1 MTQEKPRGGTEL
13 QLEYL
18 YKHVDNKLLNRVQI
32 TTSVP
37 EKIALAKGKPNI
49 LWQKNSWDQPNI
61 YPWFNKKENHKKYDW
76 YVFNSH
82 WNYENFVKMF
92 DLPTEKCLVIKN
104 GIKDIPAREI
114 SYSKDETLK
123 IIHHCTPWRGLNVL
137 LGAMQKVTNPNI
149 ELDVYSSTE
158 VYGKAFHEAND
169 LTYQGLYEQAK
180 QLKNVN
186 YIGYKPN
193 EYIKENL
200 HKYDLFV
207 YPSIWEETFC
217 ISLLEAMAAG
227 LYCVTTNFGA
237 LYETGGEFP
246 MYIPYSNNY
255 QNLSIR
261 FAAGIDVAAKS
272 LEAPGIKDHLKMQM
286 DYVNRFYDWN
296 IKAISWT
303 RFLQGVLNEK
313 NMGK

>member
-137 LGAMQKVTNPNI
+137 LGAMQLLEGENI
-149 ELDVYSSTE
+149 VLDVYSSTD
-158 VYGKAFHEAND
+158 VYGKAFKEQND
-169 LTYQGLYEQAK
+169 KEYEVLYEQAR
-180 QLKNVN
+180 QLPNVN
-186 YIGYKPN
+186 YIGYKSN
-193 EYIKENL
+193 EYIKEHL
-200 HKYDLFV
+200 KDYHMFA
-207 YPSIWEETFC
+207 YPSTWEETSC
-217 ISLLEAMAAG
+217 ISLLESMAAR
-227 LYCVTTNFGA
+227 LYCITTNYGA
-237 LYETGGEFP
+237 LFETGAEFP
-246 MYIPYSNNY
+246 MYVPYTSDY
-255 QNLSIR
+255 ENLAKR
-261 FAAGIDVAAKS
+261 FAYSIDAAAEH
-272 LEAPGIKDHLKMQM
+272 LDHPSIQEHLDLQSK
-286 DYVNRFYDWN
+286 YTNKYYDWN
-296 IKAISWT
+296 KQANSWT
-303 RFLQGVLNEK
+303 VFLQGAINAK
-313 NMGK
+313 Q